1 MEWPAVSVE
10 DDAAWRLLRYR
21 HADGTS
27 KDWAYRPLAD
37 GGMEICWGRTGQV
50 RQRRRYPPR
59 DHDAIRRRAAEKQ
72 AKGYVPLGTAVLC
85 HGRFVDSAAALSASR
100 PASHPAPD
108 ARPGPFDLS
117 QIVATGDD
125 FWF

>member
-1 MEWPAVSVE
+1 VSTE
-10 DDAAWRLLRYR
+10 DHSAWRLLRYR

-50 RQRRRYPPR
+50 RQHRRYPGR

-72 AKGYVPLGTAVLC
+72 AKGYVPLGTAVLR
-85 HGRFVDSAAALSASR
+85 HGRFVESDSPRSASELK
-100 PASHPAPD
+100 PNPAPEIH
-108 ARPGPFDLS
+108 PGPLDLS
-117 QIVATGDD
+117 RIVATGDD